1 MRNFSKQNIFMFIA
15 ALYCSCLIVSN
26 IIAGKTFAFFAWQ
39 LPCAVVIFPI
49 VYILNDVTT
58 EIYGFKSARA
68 VVLTGFFANLIAVLA
83 YAAAIALPSS
93 QFFDAQ
99 SAFETVLGSTP
110 RLLIA
115 SFAAYLAGSLL
126 NSKIMDAMHRRWPKL
141 LMARCITSTLVGETV
156 DAAIFITVSFIG
168 TMPLPALLTMVVLQ
182 AGFKTL
188 YEVVV
193 YPLTRVVISQVRKLP
208 DTLPAI
214 QQPEGTAAAK

>member
-1 MRNFSKQNIFMFIA
+1 MHNLSKQRIFMFIA

-49 VYILNDVTT
+49 VYVLNDVMT

-110 RLLIA
+110 RLLVA

-126 NSKIMDAMHRRWPKL
+126 NAKIMDAMHRRWPKF

-156 DAAIFITVSFIG
+156 DAAIFITISFVG
-168 TMPLPALLTMVVLQ
+168 TMPLSALATMVVLQ

-193 YPLTRVVISQVRKLP
+193 YPLTRVVITSVRKLP
-208 DTLPAI
+208 DELALARQQESAAPA
-214 QQPEGTAAAK
+214 K